1 MSDFTEKINQI
12 IEENISDIEDEKEKN
27 NKITQIYEFAINK
40 MAKSIKNN
48 LDDNSKNILSR
59 ENRIF
64 EKKITK

>member
-59 ENRIF
+59 
-64 EKKITK
+64 